1 MKQKAKQPQDD
12 AGMDFDEGPRAPPKR
27 DRSQNINDTSSFME
41 GQSLDNGSMMGS
53 SLLNGAGNDNYLN
66 DFRNQAQDRDDGSA
80 RDAFEGIMNGSN
92 NQG

>member
-1 MKQKAKQPQDD
+1 
-12 AGMDFDEGPRAPPKR
+12 
-27 DRSQNINDTSSFME
+27 ME

-92 NQG
+92 N